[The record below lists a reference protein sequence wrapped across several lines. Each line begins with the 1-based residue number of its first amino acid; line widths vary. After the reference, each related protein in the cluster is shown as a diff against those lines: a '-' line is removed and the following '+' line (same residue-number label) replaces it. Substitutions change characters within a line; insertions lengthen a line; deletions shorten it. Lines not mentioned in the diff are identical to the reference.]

1 MSSSFDLR
9 LYCLSISS
17 ISRENRKLSQIAKI
31 AKMIEMTSGPMVA
44 PSEIPLILLLFK
56 HTNLTCQ
63 RQSKSKT
70 HGRHEC
76 QYEKGQ

>member
-1 MSSSFDLR
+1 MGNADSQDSRKAIRMKVSLILMSSSFDLR

-44 PSEIPLILLLFK
+44 PSEIPLILL
-56 HTNLTCQ
+56 
-63 RQSKSKT
+63 
-70 HGRHEC
+70 
-76 QYEKGQ
+76 